1 MEETKV
7 PSLEKAIGYIKTNWK
22 KVAIIALAVVIA
34 YNFFSCG
41 GKEDNDDGGLKAN
54 TWYTYDALDIL
65 HIQNCVV
72 SNATTIGDR
81 GVMVTYYPVC
91 KSCREHGAL
100 GMAGPEYN
108 YPVSETYYCD
118 ACGTTTTVKFKVE
131 Y

>member
-1 MEETKV
+1 MEKANNEF
-7 PSLEKAIGYIKTNWK
+7 LEKATGFFKNNWK
-22 KVAIIALAVVIA
+22 KVVIIVVALVVVS
-34 YNFFSCG
+34 NFFSCG
-41 GKEDNDDGGLKAN
+41 DSETNDGGLKAN

-72 SNATTIGDR
+72 SQATTVGDR

-118 ACGTTTTVKFKVE
+118 ACGTRTIVKFKVE

>member
-1 MEETKV
+1 MKRMI
-7 PSLEKAIGYIKTNWK
+7 AILL
-22 KVAIIALAVVIA
+22 AIACIAATCT
-34 YNFFSCG
+34 SCG
-41 GKEDNDDGGLKAN
+41 FGGADDGGLKAN

-91 KSCREHGAL
+91 KNCREHGAL